1 MILSMAVTASA
12 LRMLSSTG
20 ETASVPG
27 SKGRNPLCVPCAKA
41 TPASDSSNTWL
52 GGGSV
57 TSCEIWLNSDIILL
71 YEITPQYEI
80 TPLTSPLNKGDF
92 IDLLQCRDT
101 RARFLK
107 RRLTQERHAFF

>member
-1 MILSMAVTASA
+1 MTAARRRFFDPSNGAMILSMAVAMSA

-27 SKGRNPLCVPCAKA
+27 SKGRKPVCVPCAKA

-57 TSCEIWLNSDIILL
+57 TSCEIWLNRDMTLQSEL
-71 YEITPQYEI
+71 TPQYEK
-80 TPLTSPLNKGDF
+80 TPQYNVTPQSG
-92 IDLLQCRDT
+92 
-101 RARFLK
+101 
-107 RRLTQERHAFF
+107 